1 MCVLVVLTVVDAVS
15 DFYATA
21 RMCGAQAP
29 PAHAVNRGVMLEG
42 LCSVLTGALGT
53 GDATST
59 YSENIAA
66 LAITRVRY
74 RKSKFTTSLLFH

>member
-29 PAHAVNRGVMLEG
+29 PAHAVNRGVMLEE
-42 LCSVLTGALGT
+42 LCSALTGAFGT
-53 GDATST
+53 GDATCT

-74 RKSKFTTSLLFH
+74 SNSELSLLLH